1 MKKGISISALFS
13 FKTILATLVIC
24 LLAATNGSAQEIKGA
39 MVGASTTVTAT
50 VLSVDQASR
59 KVTIKTDS
67 GQTYSFIAGDHVK
80 NLAQVKVGDIIT
92 AKYTEAIAYQVRKS
106 TAATGAATSTAVTS
120 APLGSKPA
128 AVVAQQTTVA
138 VTVVAIDTTI
148 PTVTFKGPEGNTRTI
163 KVNDPQKLVGVK
175 VGDVVDITYTEAM
188 AVTVTEAKK

>member
-1 MKKGISISALFS
+1 MKKGISTKALFS
-13 FKTILATLVIC
+13 FKTILATVVIC
-24 LLAATNGSAQEIKGA
+24 LMVSTNGIAQEIKGA

-67 GQTYSFIAGDHVK
+67 RQTYSFIAGDHVK

-106 TAATGAATSTAVTS
+106 TSPTGATSSTAVTS

-128 AVVAQQTTVA
+128 GVVAQQTTVA
-138 VTVVAIDTTI
+138 VTVTAIDTKI
-148 PTVTFKGPEGNTRTI
+148 PTITFQGPEGNTRTI
-163 KVNDPQKLVGVK
+163 KVKDPKKLVGVK